1 MKATNLPQYFAD
13 QENVSIDG
21 KQVKRN
27 IDKSE
32 RYSEVGN
39 SQELFWKLCSVKSPE
54 KFETLTEKKMDD
66 VDVGCFSL

>member
-1 MKATNLPQYFAD
+1 M
-13 QENVSIDG
+13 EN
-21 KQVKRN
+21 
-27 IDKSE
+27 KSKE
-32 RYSEVGN
+32 ILMNQKEVGN

>member
-1 MKATNLPQYFAD
+1 MNQK
-13 QENVSIDG
+13 
-21 KQVKRN
+21 
-27 IDKSE
+27 
-32 RYSEVGN
+32 EVGN